1 MDGELILFPD
11 YQELKNTV
19 KKLRTEL
26 SMLVLERDELKYVVC
41 RNLET
46 EYMLKLGALEH
57 RVYKAQCE
65 ALRQKRKMEMIQAL
79 LNRQECVNP
88 VLIERQLDREFAE
101 YQKKLDDQVKRMNAA
116 IERSHLDKLTD
127 EETRELKKLYRAV
140 VKVLHPDLNPS
151 ASEEEVRLFEKAV
164 EAYQN
169 GDLQTMRIISEMVGD
184 HRTPDDGVDAMK
196 RLEEERERLVKH
208 IRSVQED
215 IARIKSRYPYTMM
228 VLLSDEKKI
237 ATKKAELEVLLA
249 RYEEMGEAYREKISQ
264 MLR

>member
-1 MDGELILFPD
+1 MDGELFLFPD

-19 KKLRTEL
+19 EKLRTEL
-26 SMLVLERDELKYVVC
+26 SMLVLERDDLKYVVC

-79 LNRQECVNP
+79 LNRQERVNP
-88 VLIERQLDREFAE
+88 ARIERQLDREFAE

-116 IERSHLDKLTD
+116 IERSHLDKLTI

-184 HRTPDDGVDAMK
+184 HRMPDDSEDAMK
-196 RLEEERERLVKH
+196 RLAEERERLEEH

-215 IARIKSRYPYTMM
+215 ITRIKSRYPYTMM
-228 VLLSDEKKI
+228 GLLSDEKKI
-237 ATKKAELEVLLA
+237 AAKKAELEVLLA
-249 RYEEMGEAYREKISQ
+249 RYEEMGEAYQEKIAQ